1 MSIDIDINQH
11 ARLTVKRDQTRPA
24 GIIRRLSSRRIQSP
38 RTVHAPR
45 MSLPVRAFWRI
56 RQFVRGVSAHVNADE
71 MLVVSRTL
79 PKAALCRF
87 CQMPLDAQRHSLD
100 VLYTLQR
107 AGYDDPD
114 LSMAAL
120 LHDVGKVAGDVAGI
134 ALSPWLRGPLVLLDA
149 LAPAKMNELASDDPA
164 LGWRYLLHVHHSH
177 PAIGAAWAEE
187 DGCSELAC
195 WLIANHQIAPPQQ
208 ATTRRDELHTLLYW
222 ADSRN

>member
-11 ARLTVKRDQTRPA
+11 APLTVKREQTRPA
-24 GIIRRLSSRRIQSP
+24 GIIRRLSSQRIQP
-38 RTVHAPR
+38 HRIHAPR
-45 MSLPVRAFWRI
+45 MSFPVRAFWRM

-71 MLVVSRTL
+71 MLVVSRIL

-114 LSMAAL
+114 LSTAAL

-149 LAPAKMNELASDDPA
+149 LAPAKMNELASDNPA
-164 LGWRYLLHVHHSH
+164 SGWRYLLHVHHSH

-195 WLIANHQIAPPQQ
+195 WLIANHQIAPHHP
-208 ATTRRDELHTLLYW
+208 ATTHRDELHTLLYW
-222 ADSRN
+222 ADCRN